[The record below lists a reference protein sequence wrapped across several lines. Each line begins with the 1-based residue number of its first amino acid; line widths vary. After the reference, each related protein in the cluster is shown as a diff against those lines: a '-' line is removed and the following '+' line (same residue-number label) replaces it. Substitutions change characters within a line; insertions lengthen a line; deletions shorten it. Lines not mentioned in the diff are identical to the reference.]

1 MENEKEVRF
10 DQYCKLCTHWDPAGK
25 YNEEYGIITHE
36 EYVPCCYCL
45 ENAVR
50 EGTMV
55 PEYWEEA

>member
-10 DQYCKLCTHWDPAGK
+10 DQYCKLCKHWDPAGK
-25 YNEEYGIITHE
+25 YNE

-55 PEYWEEA
+55 PEYWEEK